1 MPTKKVEVRR
11 LSGRLRSAFI
21 AAPRLVDLRGALYAL
36 IIVIRG
42 AF

>member
-1 MPTKKVEVRR
+1 MPTRKVEVRR
-11 LSGRLRSAFI
+11 LSRRLRSAFI
-21 AAPRLVDLRGALYAL
+21 AAPKSVDLKGALYAL